1 MDLPVINSKSKTSV
15 PEAIFNQTV
24 NKELITQLVNSFV
37 SNSHQGTKAQKN
49 RSDVRGGG
57 KKPWRQKGTGRAR
70 AGTIRSPI
78 WRGGGVTFAARSKS
92 SEPKK
97 INKKM
102 YKSAMR
108 SIFSSLAENN
118 KIFLSKDI
126 SIENPKTKE
135 LLKLL
140 EKIKFNSGLII
151 VNDLSS
157 NLELAARNIPHIEV
171 TEANFINPIKLL
183 KHDAVLIAEGCLP
196 KLEELFT

>member
-37 SNSHQGTKAQKN
+37 SNSHQSTKAQKN
-49 RSDVRGGG
+49 RSDVKGGG

-171 TEANFINPIKLL
+171 TDANFINPIKLL